1 MFSGRPI
8 KAIIFD
14 LDDTLVHC
22 MADFTDIKLW
32 VRKELKAY
40 NAPMS
45 IIDTTEA
52 LAANMIRVRGFM
64 IEHGNEKELDEL
76 ENEIRAKIN
85 EAEMEHVKQ
94 TTQIIG
100 SAKALELVK
109 EKGLKVGLLTRGSRR
124 YAKEALR
131 CSCLSYDF
139 DAMICRTDYP
149 ENEAKPNP
157 IALERIAEQL
167 GVSPSECMLI
177 GDHLFDM
184 DCAFAASA
192 LFVGVTTG
200 GMDEIGWSRLGC
212 NSVITSIADI
222 KKLLSAFDDTKEERT

>member
-1 MFSGRPI
+1 MGEG
-8 KAIIFD
+8 
-14 LDDTLVHC
+14 
-22 MADFTDIKLW
+22 
-32 VRKELKAY
+32 ELKPY

-45 IIDTTEA
+45 VIDTNEA
-52 LAANMIRVRGFM
+52 LAANMIRVRLFM
-64 IEHGNEKELDEL
+64 MENGNKKELDEL
-76 ENEIRAKIN
+76 EKKIRDKIN

-100 SAKALELVK
+100 SSKALELVK
-109 EKGLKVGLLTRGSRR
+109 EKGLKVGLLTRGSER

-131 CSCLSYDF
+131 CSCLNYDF

-184 DCAFAASA
+184 DCASAASA

-200 GMDEIGWSRLGC
+200 GMDGIGWSRLGC
-212 NSVITSIADI
+212 DSVITSIADI
-222 KKLLSAFDDTKEERT
+222 KKLLSAFDDTNEERT